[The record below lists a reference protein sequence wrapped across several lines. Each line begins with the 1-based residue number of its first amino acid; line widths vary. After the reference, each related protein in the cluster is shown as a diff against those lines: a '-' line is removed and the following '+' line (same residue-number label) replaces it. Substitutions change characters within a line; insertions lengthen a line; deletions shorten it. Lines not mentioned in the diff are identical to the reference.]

1 MIRVKETYDR
11 QFKLNENITT
21 IKYKTKDTYTK
32 LADYNDIANKVTS
45 AKNTPFIV
53 KTETLNGVKILKF
66 TSGGSFEAYLNRVET
81 NVGEQV
87 VYSYYLN
94 VKSSGNK
101 FDNDTLNRLFKFIK
115 DTNNNI
121 TRDIKWEKSNTD
133 GRSTTKEKEVSLT
146 SDGKNTYNAKYYLC
160 ASNKSTGLITDEFVS
175 ALCKAFSINRWDCK
189 HTYTTDEYK
198 ISTKEKYKVDK
209 YIIEFNNKLFAK
221 TPKIIISC
229 FKQIVNTQT
238 GLHVAGVVQFE
249 NVPNAEYFIQHKN
262 KMFKRNQAPQTRD
275 SKQFS
280 SENASFYTITNIVS
294 KKYGY
299 VLNDVNT
306 TLPMTPPMEKYNRQY
321 KLEKRNER
329 TQRTINQFNL
339 NDKINKLEKEL
350 MQIEGVVDVE
360 FDLDGF
366 YDDFNQV
373 IFLTKYDI
381 DVRLDN
387 YYQVR
392 REMIN
397 NILKIARN
405 NGLKRTGDRIEDYGE
420 WLYFVTS
427 CDESWNTRN

>member
-1 MIRVKETYDR
+1 MIRIKELYNK
-11 QFKLNENITT
+11 QYKLNENITT
-21 IKYKTKDTYTK
+21 IKYKTKDAYTK
-32 LADYNDIANKVTS
+32 LADYSDIINKVTS

-53 KTETLNGVKILKF
+53 NIETINGVKALKL
-66 TSGGSFEAYLNRVET
+66 TCGSFEAYLIRVET
-81 NVGEQV
+81 NVGEQIM
-87 VYSYYLN
+87 YSYYLN

-101 FDNDTLNRLFKFIK
+101 FDNDSLNRLFKFIK
-115 DTNNNI
+115 DTNSNI
-121 TRDIKWEKSNTD
+121 TKDIKWEKSNTD

-160 ASNKSTGLITDEFVS
+160 TSNKSSGLITDKFIS
-175 ALCKAFSINRWDCK
+175 ALCNAFIVNRWDCK

-238 GLHVAGVVQFE
+238 GLHVVGVVQFE
-249 NVPNAEYFIQHKN
+249 NVPNAEYFVQHKD
-262 KMFKRNQAPQTRD
+262 KMFKRNQLPQTRD

-280 SENASFYTITNIVS
+280 SENASFYAITDVVS
-294 KKYGY
+294 KKHGY
-299 VLNDVNT
+299 MLNDVNT

-366 YDDFNQV
+366 YDNLNQV
-373 IFLTKYDI
+373 ILIPKYDI
-381 DVRLDN
+381 DVRRND
-387 YYQVR
+387 YYQAR
-392 REMIN
+392 REMLYK
-397 NILKIARN
+397 ILSVSKN
-405 NGLKRTGDRIEDYGE
+405 NGLTRTDDTIEDYGE
-420 WLYFVTS
+420 HLYIVMS
-427 CDESWNTRN
+427 CDNTWNVK